1 MSRRIIRR
9 VHTLAGLF
17 IAPLILVAAFS
28 GFFYALAP
36 TIETWVYKSELT
48 ATSSS
53 PAQPVAKQIEAAKRI
68 QPDLDVAKVQIPDE
82 EGKTTRV
89 LFADPTLPSE
99 SYNRAVFVDPGDLH
113 ITGELTQYGSASSL
127 PFRAWLSEGHRNLW
141 LDEPGRIYSETAATW
156 LGPMAVTGVA
166 MWWFMRK
173 QKNQRN
179 PKKKSRRQAM
189 QRHTLIG
196 LVAAPGL
203 IFLCISGLTWSHFAG
218 DNIAAVREELNW
230 MAPEPNTSINGE
242 QDAQDGGS
250 GHAGHGEHA
259 GHAGHAGHSGTAE
272 IDMAQAD
279 TALQVGRNEGLTGT
293 LQLAPPSAPGQA
305 WTVSEPRQAYKMH
318 NDAITVNGENGEVI
332 DRLPFSSWPIAAQLT
347 SWIIQLHMGTLFGL
361 VSQIALAL
369 LALGIGALVVYGYI
383 MWWRRRGGKNNGTR
397 VDLRE
402 LNWKHWTALV
412 ILLGGY
418 SVIAPLFAVSGAV
431 LFVISLALDFLGR
444 NKTDKPKAKTQGTQ
458 DTGLDGEK
466 KVPVTAESH

>member
-36 TIETWVYKSELT
+36 TIETWVYESELT

-68 QPDLDVAKVQIPDE
+68 HPDLDVAKVQIPDE

-89 LFADPTLPSE
+89 LFADPSLPSE
-99 SYNRAVFVDPGDLH
+99 SYSRAVFVDPGDLH
-113 ITGELTQYGSASSL
+113 ITGELTQYGSAASL

-173 QKNQRN
+173 QKSQRK

-230 MAPEPNTSINGE
+230 MAPEPNTSISGE
-242 QDAQDGGS
+242 QSAQDSGS
-250 GHAGHGEHA
+250 AHADHTGHGE
-259 GHAGHAGHSGTAE
+259 TTE
-272 IDMAQAD
+272 IDLAQAD

-383 MWWRRRGGKNNGTR
+383 MWWRRRGGKNSGAR
-397 VDLRE
+397 VVLRE
-402 LNWKHWTALV
+402 LTWKHWTALV

-418 SVIAPLFAVSGAV
+418 SVIAPLFAVSGAI
-431 LFVISLALDFLGR
+431 LFGISLAFDFLGGK
-444 NKTDKPKAKTQGTQ
+444 KTGRPNAAAEGTQ
-458 DTGLDGEK
+458 DTGLGGEK

>member
-53 PAQPVAKQIEAAKRI
+53 PAQPVAKQIEVAKRI
-68 QPDLDVAKVQIPDE
+68 HPDLDVAKVQIPDE

-141 LDEPGRIYSETAATW
+141 LDEPVRIYSETAATW

-173 QKNQRN
+173 QKNQRK

-230 MAPEPNTSINGE
+230 MTPEPNASINGE
-242 QDAQDGGS
+242 QSAQDSGS

-259 GHAGHAGHSGTAE
+259 GHTGHTGHGGTAE
-272 IDMAQAD
+272 IDLAQAD

-293 LQLAPPSAPGQA
+293 LQLAPPSEADQA

-347 SWIIQLHMGTLFGL
+347 SWSIQLHMGTLFGL

-383 MWWRRRGGKNNGTR
+383 MWWRRRGGKTNGAR
-397 VDLRE
+397 VVLRE
-402 LNWKHWTALV
+402 LSWKHWVALG

-418 SVIAPLFAVSGAV
+418 SVIAPLFAASGAI
-431 LFVISLALDFLGR
+431 LFGISLAFDFLGGK
-444 NKTDKPKAKTQGTQ
+444 KTGRPNAAAEGTQ
-458 DTGLDGEK
+458 DSGLDGEK
-466 KVPVTAESH
+466 KVPVAAESH

>member
-68 QPDLDVAKVQIPDE
+68 HPDLDVAKVQIPDE

-99 SYNRAVFVDPGDLH
+99 NYNRAVFVDPGDLH

-141 LDEPGRIYSETAATW
+141 LGEPGRIYSETAATW
-156 LGPMAVTGVA
+156 LGPMAATGVA
-166 MWWFMRK
+166 MWCFMRK
-173 QKNQRN
+173 QKNQRK

-242 QDAQDGGS
+242 QSAQDSSS

-259 GHAGHAGHSGTAE
+259 GHTGHTGHGGTAE
-272 IDMAQAD
+272 IDLAQAD

-293 LQLAPPSAPGQA
+293 LQMAPPSAPGQA

-383 MWWRRRGGKNNGTR
+383 MWWRRRGGKTNGAR

-402 LNWKHWTALV
+402 LTWKHWVALV
-412 ILLGGY
+412 ILFGGY
-418 SVIAPLFAVSGAV
+418 SVIAPLFAVSGAI
-431 LFVISLALDFLGR
+431 LFGISLALDFLGGK
-444 NKTDKPKAKTQGTQ
+444 KTGRPNAAAEGTQ
-458 DTGLDGEK
+458 DTGLGGEE

>member
-36 TIETWVYKSELT
+36 TIETWVYGSELT

-68 QPDLDVAKVQIPDE
+68 HPDLDVAKVQIPDE

-99 SYNRAVFVDPGDLH
+99 SYSRAVFVDPGDLH
-113 ITGELTQYGSASSL
+113 ITGELTQYGSAASL

-173 QKNQRN
+173 QKNQRK

-218 DNIAAVREELNW
+218 DNIALVREELNW
-230 MAPEPNTSINGE
+230 MAPEPNTSISGE
-242 QDAQDGGS
+242 QSAQDGGS
-250 GHAGHGEHA
+250 GHSGHGEHA
-259 GHAGHAGHSGTAE
+259 GHTGHTGHGGTAE
-272 IDMAQAD
+272 IDLAQAD

-293 LQLAPPSAPGQA
+293 LQLAPPSEAGQA

-332 DRLPFSSWPIAAQLT
+332 DRLPFSSWPIAAQL
-347 SWIIQLHMGTLFGL
+347 L
-361 VSQIALAL
+361 
-369 LALGIGALVVYGYI
+369 
-383 MWWRRRGGKNNGTR
+383 
-397 VDLRE
+397 
-402 LNWKHWTALV
+402 
-412 ILLGGY
+412 
-418 SVIAPLFAVSGAV
+418 
-431 LFVISLALDFLGR
+431 SLI
-444 NKTDKPKAKTQGTQ
+444 
-458 DTGLDGEK
+458 
-466 KVPVTAESH
+466 HI

>member
-68 QPDLDVAKVQIPDE
+68 HPDLDVAKVQIPDE

-173 QKNQRN
+173 QKSQRK

-196 LVAAPGL
+196 LIAAPGL

-242 QDAQDGGS
+242 QDAQGDGS

-259 GHAGHAGHSGTAE
+259 GHAGHSGNAE
-272 IDMAQAD
+272 VDLAQAD

-293 LQLAPPSAPGQA
+293 LQLAPPSETGQA

-318 NDAITVNGENGEVI
+318 NDAITVNGDNGDVI

-369 LALGIGALVVYGYI
+369 LALGIGALVIYGYI
-383 MWWRRRGGKNNGTR
+383 MWWRRRGGKNNGAR

-402 LNWKHWTALV
+402 LTWKHWTALV

-418 SVIAPLFAVSGAV
+418 SVIAPLFAVSGAI
-431 LFVISLALDFLGR
+431 LFVIALALDLRGGNKVGR
-444 NKTDKPKAKTQGTQ
+444 TNAEAEGTKAIK
-458 DTGLDGEK
+458 EY
-466 KVPVTAESH
+466 SHTPI

>member
-17 IAPLILVAAFS
+17 IAPLILVATLS

-36 TIETWVYKSELT
+36 TIESWVYDAELT
-48 ATSSS
+48 ATSTS

-68 QPDLDVAKVQIPDE
+68 HPDLDVAKVQISDK

-99 SYNRAVFVDPGDLH
+99 SYSRAVFVDPGDLH
-113 ITGELTQYGSASSL
+113 ITGELTQYGSAASL

-141 LDEPGRIYSETAATW
+141 LNEPGRIYSETAATW
-156 LGPMAVTGVA
+156 VGPMAVTGVA
-166 MWWFMRK
+166 MWWIMSK
-173 QKNQRN
+173 QKTQRK

-218 DNIAAVREELNW
+218 DNIALVREELNW
-230 MAPEPNTSINGE
+230 MAPEPNTSISGE
-242 QDAQDGGS
+242 QSAQDGGS
-250 GHAGHGEHA
+250 GHAGHGE
-259 GHAGHAGHSGTAE
+259 HAGHAGHSGTAE

-293 LQLAPPSAPGQA
+293 LQLAPPSEAGQA
-305 WTVSEPRQAYKMH
+305 WTVSEPRQAYKMY
-318 NDAITVNGENGEVI
+318 NDAITVDGDTGAVV
-332 DRLPFSSWPIAAQLT
+332 DRLPFKSWPIAAQLT

-383 MWWRRRGGKNNGTR
+383 MWWRRRGGKNTGNR
-397 VDLRE
+397 VDLSS
-402 LNWKHWTALV
+402 LTWMHWLTLAV
-412 ILLGGY
+412 LLGGY
-418 SVIAPLFAVSGAV
+418 SVVAPLFAVSGAI
-431 LFVISLALDFLGR
+431 LFVLAWALDFRAGNKRDSKPR
-444 NKTDKPKAKTQGTQ
+444 NSAD
-458 DTGLDGEK
+458 LDGEK
-466 KVPVTAESH
+466 QEPVSVESH

>member
-68 QPDLDVAKVQIPDE
+68 HPDLDVAKVQIPDE

-141 LDEPGRIYSETAATW
+141 LGEPGRIYSETAATW
-156 LGPMAVTGVA
+156 LGPMAITGVA

-173 QKNQRN
+173 QKSQRK

-242 QDAQDGGS
+242 QSAQDSSS

-259 GHAGHAGHSGTAE
+259 GHTGHTGHGGTAE
-272 IDMAQAD
+272 IDLAQAD

-293 LQLAPPSAPGQA
+293 LQMAPPSAPGQA

-383 MWWRRRGGKNNGTR
+383 MWWRRRGGKTNGAR
-397 VDLRE
+397 VDLQE
-402 LNWKHWTALV
+402 FSWKHWVALV
-412 ILLGGY
+412 ILFGGY
-418 SVIAPLFAVSGAV
+418 SVIAPLFAVSGAI
-431 LFVISLALDFLGR
+431 LFGISLALDFLGGK
-444 NKTDKPKAKTQGTQ
+444 KTGRPNAEAE
-458 DTGLDGEK
+458 DT
-466 KVPVTAESH
+466 KVIKEYSHTPI

>member
-36 TIETWVYKSELT
+36 TTETWVYKSELT

-68 QPDLDVAKVQIPDE
+68 HPDLDVAKVQIPDE

-99 SYNRAVFVDPGDLH
+99 SYTRAVFVDPGDLH

-141 LDEPGRIYSETAATW
+141 LGEPGRIYSETAATW
-156 LGPMAVTGVA
+156 LGPIAATGVA

-173 QKNQRN
+173 QKNQRK

-242 QDAQDGGS
+242 QSAQDSSS

-259 GHAGHAGHSGTAE
+259 GHTGHTGHGGTAE
-272 IDMAQAD
+272 IDLAQAD

-293 LQLAPPSAPGQA
+293 LQMAPPSAPGQA

-383 MWWRRRGGKNNGTR
+383 MWWRRRGGKTNGAR

-402 LNWKHWTALV
+402 LTWKHWVALV
-412 ILLGGY
+412 ILFGGY
-418 SVIAPLFAVSGAV
+418 SVIAPLFAVSGAI
-431 LFVISLALDFLGR
+431 LFGISLALDFLGGK
-444 NKTDKPKAKTQGTQ
+444 KTGRPNAAAEGTQ
-458 DTGLDGEK
+458 DTGLGGEE
-466 KVPVTAESH
+466 KVPVTAKSH

>member
-36 TIETWVYKSELT
+36 TIETWVYKTELT

-53 PAQPVAKQIEAAKRI
+53 SAQPVAKQIEAAKRI
-68 QPDLDVAKVQIPDE
+68 HPDLDVEKVQIPDE

-89 LFADPTLPSE
+89 LFADPSLSSE
-99 SYNRAVFVDPGDLH
+99 SYTRAVFVDPGDLH
-113 ITGELTQYGSASSL
+113 ITGELTQYGSAASL
-127 PFRAWLSEGHRNLW
+127 PFRAWLSEGHRSLW
-141 LDEPGRIYSETAATW
+141 LGEPGRIYSETAATW

-173 QKNQRN
+173 QKNQRK

-196 LVAAPGL
+196 LIAAPGL
-203 IFLCISGLTWSHFAG
+203 VFLCVSGLTWSHFAG
-218 DNIAAVREELNW
+218 DNIATVREELNW
-230 MAPEPNTSINGE
+230 MAPEPNTNISGE
-242 QDAQDGGS
+242 QSAQIGGS

-259 GHAGHAGHSGTAE
+259 GHAGHSGHSGTVE
-272 IDMAQAD
+272 IDLAQAD

-293 LQLAPPSAPGQA
+293 LQLAPPSEAGQA

-318 NDAITVNGENGEVI
+318 NDAITVNGENGQVV

-369 LALGIGALVVYGYI
+369 LALGIGALVIYGYI
-383 MWWRRRGGKNNGTR
+383 MWWRRRGGKNNGAR

-402 LNWKHWTALV
+402 LTWKHWVVLG

-418 SVIAPLFAVSGAV
+418 SVIAPLFAVSGAI
-431 LFVISLALDFLGR
+431 LFVIALALDLRGGNKVGR
-444 NKTDKPKAKTQGTQ
+444 TNAEAEGTKAIK
-458 DTGLDGEK
+458 EY
-466 KVPVTAESH
+466 SHTPI

>member
-48 ATSSS
+48 ATSSN

-68 QPDLDVAKVQIPDE
+68 HPDLDVAKVQIPDE

-89 LFADPTLPSE
+89 LFTDPSLSSE
-99 SYNRAVFVDPGDLH
+99 SYSRAVFVDPGDLH
-113 ITGELTQYGSASSL
+113 ITGELTQYGSAASL
-127 PFRAWLSEGHRNLW
+127 PFRAWLSEGHRSLW
-141 LDEPGRIYSETAATW
+141 LGEPGRIYSETAATW

-173 QKNQRN
+173 QKNPRK

-196 LVAAPGL
+196 LIAAPGL
-203 IFLCISGLTWSHFAG
+203 VFLCVSGLTWSHFAG
-218 DNIAAVREELNW
+218 DNIATVREELNW
-230 MAPEPNTSINGE
+230 MAPEPNTSISGE
-242 QDAQDGGS
+242 QSAQIGGS

-259 GHAGHAGHSGTAE
+259 GHAGHSGNAE
-272 IDMAQAD
+272 VDLAQAD

-293 LQLAPPSAPGQA
+293 LQLAPPSETGQA

-318 NDAITVNGENGEVI
+318 NDAITVNGDNGDVI

-383 MWWRRRGGKNNGTR
+383 MWWRRRGGKTNGAR

-402 LNWKHWTALV
+402 LSWKHWVALG

-418 SVIAPLFAVSGAV
+418 SVIAPLFAVSGAI
-431 LFVISLALDFLGR
+431 LFGISLALDFLGGK
-444 NKTDKPKAKTQGTQ
+444 KTGRPNAAAEGTQ

-466 KVPVTAESH
+466 KVSVAAESH

>member
-9 VHTLAGLF
+9 VHTLAGLL

-36 TIETWVYKSELT
+36 TIETWIYKSELT

-53 PAQPVAKQIEAAKRI
+53 PARPVAQQIEAAQRI
-68 QPDLDVAKVQIPDE
+68 YPDLDVEKVQIPDE

-99 SYNRAVFVDPGDLH
+99 SYSRAVFVDPGDLH

-141 LDEPGRIYSETAATW
+141 LDEPGRVYSETAATW
-156 LGPMAVTGVA
+156 LGPMAITGVF

-173 QKNQRN
+173 QKNQRK

-218 DNIAAVREELNW
+218 DNIALVREELNW
-230 MAPEPNTSINGE
+230 MAPEPNTNISGE
-242 QDAQDGGS
+242 QTAQDGGS

-259 GHAGHAGHSGTAE
+259 GHADHSGNAE
-272 IDMAQAD
+272 VDMAQAD

-293 LQLAPPSAPGQA
+293 LQLAPPSEAGQA

-318 NDAITVNGENGEVI
+318 NDAITVNGENGQVI

-383 MWWRRRGGKNNGTR
+383 MWWRRRGGKNNGAR

-402 LNWKHWTALV
+402 LTWKHWTALV

-418 SVIAPLFAVSGAV
+418 SVIAPLFAVSGAI
-431 LFVISLALDFLGR
+431 LFAIALALDVRDG
-444 NKTDKPKAKTQGTQ
+444 NKTDWPNAEAEGTKAIK
-458 DTGLDGEK
+458 EY
-466 KVPVTAESH
+466 SHTPI

>member
-68 QPDLDVAKVQIPDE
+68 HPDLDVAKVQIPDE
-82 EGKTTRV
+82 AGKTTRV

-113 ITGELTQYGSASSL
+113 ITGELTQYGSTSSL

-173 QKNQRN
+173 QKNQRK

-230 MAPEPNTSINGE
+230 MAPEPNTSISGE
-242 QDAQDGGS
+242 QSAQDSGS
-250 GHAGHGEHA
+250 GHEGQGEHA
-259 GHAGHAGHSGTAE
+259 GHAGHTGHGSTAE

-383 MWWRRRGGKNNGTR
+383 MWWRRRGGKTNGAR
-397 VDLRE
+397 VVLRE
-402 LNWKHWTALV
+402 LSWKHWVALG

-418 SVIAPLFAVSGAV
+418 SMIAPLFAVSGAI
-431 LFVISLALDFLGR
+431 LFGISLALDFLGGK
-444 NKTDKPKAKTQGTQ
+444 KTGRPNAAAEGTQ
-458 DTGLDGEK
+458 DTGLGGEK

>member
-48 ATSSS
+48 ATSSN

-68 QPDLDVAKVQIPDE
+68 HPDLDVAKVQIPDE

-89 LFADPTLPSE
+89 LFTDPSLSSE
-99 SYNRAVFVDPGDLH
+99 SYSRAVFVDPGDLH
-113 ITGELTQYGSASSL
+113 ITGELTQYGSAASL
-127 PFRAWLSEGHRNLW
+127 PFRAWLSEGHRSLW
-141 LDEPGRIYSETAATW
+141 LGEPGRIYSETAATW

-173 QKNQRN
+173 QKNPRK

-196 LVAAPGL
+196 LIAAPGL
-203 IFLCISGLTWSHFAG
+203 VFLCVSGLTWSHFAG
-218 DNIAAVREELNW
+218 DNIATVREELNW
-230 MAPEPNTSINGE
+230 MAPEPNTSISGE
-242 QDAQDGGS
+242 QSAQIGGS

-259 GHAGHAGHSGTAE
+259 GHAGHSGNAE
-272 IDMAQAD
+272 VDLAQAD

-293 LQLAPPSAPGQA
+293 LQLAPPSETGQA

-318 NDAITVNGENGEVI
+318 NDAITVNGDNGDVI

-369 LALGIGALVVYGYI
+369 LALGIGALVIYGYI
-383 MWWRRRGGKNNGTR
+383 MWWRRRGGKNNGAR

-402 LNWKHWTALV
+402 LTWKHWVVLG

-418 SVIAPLFAVSGAV
+418 SVIAPLFAVSGAI
-431 LFVISLALDFLGR
+431 LFVIALALDLRGGNKVGR
-444 NKTDKPKAKTQGTQ
+444 TNAEAEGTKAIK
-458 DTGLDGEK
+458 EY
-466 KVPVTAESH
+466 SHTPI

>member
-36 TIETWVYKSELT
+36 TIETWVYRSELT

-68 QPDLDVAKVQIPDE
+68 HPDLDVAKVQIPDE

-99 SYNRAVFVDPGDLH
+99 SYNRTVFVDPGDLH

-141 LDEPGRIYSETAATW
+141 LGEPGRIYSETAATW
-156 LGPMAVTGVA
+156 LGPIAATGVA

-173 QKNQRN
+173 QKNQRK

-218 DNIAAVREELNW
+218 DNIALVREELNW
-230 MAPEPNTSINGE
+230 MAPEPNTSISGE
-242 QDAQDGGS
+242 QSAQDGGS

-259 GHAGHAGHSGTAE
+259 GHTGHTGHGGTAE
-272 IDMAQAD
+272 IDLAQAD

-293 LQLAPPSAPGQA
+293 LQMAPPSAPGQA

-383 MWWRRRGGKNNGTR
+383 MWWRRRGGKNSGAR
-397 VDLRE
+397 VVLRE
-402 LNWKHWTALV
+402 LTWKHWTALV

-418 SVIAPLFAVSGAV
+418 SVIAPLFAASGAI
-431 LFVISLALDFLGR
+431 LFAVSLALDFLGGK
-444 NKTDKPKAKTQGTQ
+444 KTGRPNAAAEGTQ
-458 DTGLDGEK
+458 DTGLGGEK

>member
-48 ATSSS
+48 ATSSN

-68 QPDLDVAKVQIPDE
+68 HPDLDVAKVQIPDE

-89 LFADPTLPSE
+89 LFTDPSLSSE
-99 SYNRAVFVDPGDLH
+99 SYSRAVFVDPGDLH
-113 ITGELTQYGSASSL
+113 ITGELTQYGSAASL
-127 PFRAWLSEGHRNLW
+127 PFRAWLSEGHRSLW
-141 LDEPGRIYSETAATW
+141 LGEPGRIYSETAATW

-173 QKNQRN
+173 QKNPRK

-196 LVAAPGL
+196 LIAAPGL
-203 IFLCISGLTWSHFAG
+203 VFLCVSGLTWSHFAG
-218 DNIAAVREELNW
+218 DNIATVREELNW
-230 MAPEPNTSINGE
+230 MAPEPNTNISGE
-242 QDAQDGGS
+242 QSAQIGGS

-259 GHAGHAGHSGTAE
+259 GHAGHSGNAE
-272 IDMAQAD
+272 VDLAQAD

-293 LQLAPPSAPGQA
+293 LQLAPPSETGQA

-318 NDAITVNGENGEVI
+318 NDAITVNGDNGDVI

-369 LALGIGALVVYGYI
+369 LALGIGALVIYGYI
-383 MWWRRRGGKNNGTR
+383 MWWRRRGGKNNGAR

-402 LNWKHWTALV
+402 LTWKHWVVLG

-418 SVIAPLFAVSGAV
+418 SVIAPLFAVSGAI
-431 LFVISLALDFLGR
+431 LFVIALALDLRGGNKVGR
-444 NKTDKPKAKTQGTQ
+444 TNAEAEGTKAIK
-458 DTGLDGEK
+458 EY
-466 KVPVTAESH
+466 SHTPI

>member
-68 QPDLDVAKVQIPDE
+68 HPDLDVAKVQIPDE

-141 LDEPGRIYSETAATW
+141 LGEPGRIYSETAATW
-156 LGPMAVTGVA
+156 LGPMAATGVA

-173 QKNQRN
+173 QKNQRK

-242 QDAQDGGS
+242 QSAQDSSS

-259 GHAGHAGHSGTAE
+259 GHTGHTGQGGTAE
-272 IDMAQAD
+272 IDLTQAD

-293 LQLAPPSAPGQA
+293 LQMAPPSAPGQA

-383 MWWRRRGGKNNGTR
+383 MWWRRRGGKTNGAR
-397 VDLRE
+397 VDLQE
-402 LNWKHWTALV
+402 FSWKHWVALV
-412 ILLGGY
+412 ILFGGY
-418 SVIAPLFAVSGAV
+418 SVIAPLFAVSGAI
-431 LFVISLALDFLGR
+431 LFGISLALDFLGGK
-444 NKTDKPKAKTQGTQ
+444 KTGRPNAAAEGTQ
-458 DTGLDGEK
+458 DTGLGGEE

>member
-36 TIETWVYKSELT
+36 TIETWVYESELA

-68 QPDLDVAKVQIPDE
+68 NPDLDVAKVQIPDE

-89 LFADPTLPSE
+89 LFADPSLPSE
-99 SYNRAVFVDPGDLH
+99 SYTRAVFVDPGDLH

-166 MWWFMRK
+166 MWWFMCK
-173 QKNQRN
+173 QKNQRK
-179 PKKKSRRQAM
+179 PKKRSRRQAM

-203 IFLCISGLTWSHFAG
+203 VFLCISGLTWSHFAG

-230 MAPEPNTSINGE
+230 MAPEPNTSISGE
-242 QDAQDGGS
+242 QSAQDSGS

-259 GHAGHAGHSGTAE
+259 GHTGHTGHGGTTE

-279 TALQVGRNEGLTGT
+279 TALQVGRDEGLTGT

-383 MWWRRRGGKNNGTR
+383 MWWRRRGGKNNGAR
-397 VDLRE
+397 VDLWE
-402 LNWKHWTALV
+402 LSWKHWVALG

-418 SVIAPLFAVSGAV
+418 SVIAPLFAVSGAI
-431 LFVISLALDFLGR
+431 LFVIALALDLRGG
-444 NKTDKPKAKTQGTQ
+444 NKADRPDAEVQGTK
-458 DTGLDGEK
+458 DIKEY
-466 KVPVTAESH
+466 SHTPI

>member
-48 ATSSS
+48 ATSSN

-68 QPDLDVAKVQIPDE
+68 HPDLDVAKVQIPDE

-89 LFADPTLPSE
+89 LFTDPSLSSE
-99 SYNRAVFVDPGDLH
+99 SYSRAVFVDPCDLH
-113 ITGELTQYGSASSL
+113 ITGELTQYGSAASL
-127 PFRAWLSEGHRNLW
+127 PFRAWLSEGHRSLW
-141 LDEPGRIYSETAATW
+141 LGEPGRIYSETAATW

-173 QKNQRN
+173 QKNPRK

-196 LVAAPGL
+196 LIAAPGL
-203 IFLCISGLTWSHFAG
+203 VFLCVSGLTWSHFAG
-218 DNIAAVREELNW
+218 DNIATVREELNW
-230 MAPEPNTSINGE
+230 MAPEPNTSISGE
-242 QDAQDGGS
+242 QSAQIGGS

-259 GHAGHAGHSGTAE
+259 GHAGHSGNAE
-272 IDMAQAD
+272 VDLAQAD

-293 LQLAPPSAPGQA
+293 LQLAPPSETGQA

-318 NDAITVNGENGEVI
+318 NDAITVNGDNGDVI

-369 LALGIGALVVYGYI
+369 LALGIGALVIYGYI
-383 MWWRRRGGKNNGTR
+383 MWWRRRGGKNNGAR

-402 LNWKHWTALV
+402 LTWKHWTALV

-418 SVIAPLFAVSGAV
+418 SVIAPLFAVSGAI
-431 LFVISLALDFLGR
+431 LFVIALALDLRGGNKVGR
-444 NKTDKPKAKTQGTQ
+444 TNAEAEGTKAIK
-458 DTGLDGEK
+458 EY
-466 KVPVTAESH
+466 SHTPI